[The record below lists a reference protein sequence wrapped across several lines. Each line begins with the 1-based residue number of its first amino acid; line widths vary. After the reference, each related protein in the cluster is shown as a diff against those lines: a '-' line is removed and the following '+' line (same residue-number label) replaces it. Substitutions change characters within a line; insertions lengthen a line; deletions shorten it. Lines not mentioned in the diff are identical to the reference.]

1 MQYVCRLQP
10 VWIIVFIVEFFI
22 FSTPCIGAERLAV
35 AVSVANIRTGPGTNY
50 DVLWSAEKYFPFLV
64 IETTGSWVKLRDFEG
79 DEGWV
84 NKSLIAKI
92 PSVITKKPE
101 CSVRSGPG
109 TGYPVLFTAGIGI
122 PFRVVKKEG
131 DWLYVEHAD
140 GETGWIHK
148 GLTW

>member
-1 MQYVCRLQP
+1 MR
-10 VWIIVFIVEFFI
+10 IFAFFVI
-22 FSTPCIGAERLAV
+22 SLIGTTAGIGAERLAV

-64 IETTGSWVKLRDFEG
+64 IETAGPWVRLRDFEG

-84 NKSLIAKI
+84 HKSLVAKI

-101 CSVRSGPG
+101 CSIRSGPG
-109 TGYPVLFTAGIGI
+109 TGYPLLFTVGTGI
-122 PFRVVKKEG
+122 PFRLIKKEG

-140 GETGWIHK
+140 GEQGWIHK